1 MLEFALRLRCLQDF
15 AVVAALLS
23 AWLSGNAT
31 EYLAVRETL
40 PDNDHIHVYL
50 QTSKNAQALR
60 KSFITKFP
68 DLKGNEGYSL
78 KACNTTPEEY
88 VKYCCKG
95 AAHGQAPVVVCR
107 QSLVYTPDRIAELHE
122 AYWATNLEIQAAKR
136 RRLLTR
142 ATVVEQVEAECKR
155 TAVRASD
162 REAIAKV
169 YISLYVGLKKP
180 ISIFHAKS
188 VLNTVSCLLEG
199 GVDASDILAAD
210 IAARL

>member
-1 MLEFALRLRCLQDF
+1 MEYALRLKCLQDF

-23 AWLSGNAT
+23 AWLSGNGT

-50 QTSKNAQALR
+50 RSDKNAQALR
-60 KSFITKFP
+60 KSFLAKFP
-68 DLKGNEGYSL
+68 CLKGNEGYSL
-78 KACNTTPEEY
+78 KVCNTTPEEY

-95 AAHGQAPVVVCR
+95 AAHGQAPVIVCR
-107 QSLVYTPDRIAELHE
+107 QSLVYTPDKIADLHE
-122 AYWATNLEIQAAKR
+122 AYWAVNIELQAAKR

-155 TAVRASD
+155 TAVLSMD

-169 YISLYVGLKKP
+169 YISLYVALKKP

-199 GVDASDILAAD
+199 GVQASELLASDIAS
-210 IAARL
+210 RL